1 MKGLPVHYKSPVQQH
16 AILNLTPLI
25 DIVFLLL
32 VFFMLTA
39 HFVDEK
45 QIALQLPNADSATDL
60 SVESIITVSVD
71 VAGIYYINGEAVH
84 AHALRERLAV
94 EYGKNPKLILQ
105 LKADQQVSY
114 RHVVHLLDDARLVG
128 IANIDI
134 VTESP

>member
-1 MKGLPVHYKSPVQQH
+1 MHYKSPVQQH

-60 SVESIITVSVD
+60 SVEPTIAVNVD
-71 VAGIYYINGEAVH
+71 ATGIYYIKGDAVH
-84 AHALRERLAV
+84 AHALRERLTV

-105 LKADQQVSY
+105 LKADQRVSY
-114 RHVVHLLDDARLVG
+114 SHVVHVLDNARLVG
-128 IANIDI
+128 ITNIDM